1 MAIAF
6 TFLVAC
12 IYKSLAL
19 TNYIVLHDTRAGL
32 VHTWSILMGVCAGS
46 VPWVTM
52 MFLQQKLDDTHAVAG
67 LGDVLTTGLLG
78 TPNLMAL
85 QASTPTF
92 YGGALFVLSWNVVV
106 TTGILLRVGL
116 FVPLRM
122 PDDQLR
128 IGDDAAHGEEP
139 YVLWPLGRWPEFR
152 RDTQ

>member
-1 MAIAF
+1 M
-6 TFLVAC
+6 
-12 IYKSLAL
+12 
-19 TNYIVLHDTRAGL
+19 
-32 VHTWSILMGVCAGS
+32 
-46 VPWVTM
+46 
-52 MFLQQKLDDTHAVAG
+52 
-67 LGDVLTTGLLG
+67 
-78 TPNLMAL
+78 
-85 QASTPTF
+85 
-92 YGGALFVLSWNVVV
+92 V

>member
-1 MAIAF
+1 
-6 TFLVAC
+6 
-12 IYKSLAL
+12 
-19 TNYIVLHDTRAGL
+19 
-32 VHTWSILMGVCAGS
+32 MGVCAGS